1 MDELEK
7 RLMRDAQSAKI
18 VVQDRNR
25 LIKDGRYPKE
35 FGLPVTIQFEVTSKC
50 NLHCRHCYNRSGETL
65 SRDKVTGEEWV
76 AFCHKLVNKGGIM
89 QATISGG
96 EPLLLGDKL
105 WEMMDILD
113 EDNTLF
119 SLISNGYFFDYDVI
133 RRLKKYRFYW
143 IQISLDSYKAE
154 LHDSFRGVSGSWER
168 AVRAA
173 YSVALS
179 GIPLRI
185 ASTVTHQDMEHLE
198 DFIKMAI
205 NLGASYFII
214 GEVIPSGRA
223 FDNED
228 IFLSR
233 EDHNFFLRKMDEL
246 KEKYEN
252 QLSILVSGLTK
263 TQLDYF
269 SQGTIDGAI
278 IRPNGDIRL
287 DCSCPFVIGNILKDD
302 IETVWKEK
310 SNCWQHPLVQ
320 RYINACD
327 PMTGMNSYHQN
338 YNEEDL
344 YL

>member
-1 MDELEK
+1 M
-7 RLMRDAQSAKI
+7 
-18 VVQDRNR
+18 
-25 LIKDGRYPKE
+25 
-35 FGLPVTIQFEVTSKC
+35 
-50 NLHCRHCYNRSGETL
+50 
-65 SRDKVTGEEWV
+65 
-76 AFCHKLVNKGGIM
+76 
-89 QATISGG
+89 
-96 EPLLLGDKL
+96 
-105 WEMMDILD
+105 
-113 EDNTLF
+113 
-119 SLISNGYFFDYDVI
+119 
-133 RRLKKYRFYW
+133 
-143 IQISLDSYKAE
+143 
-154 LHDSFRGVSGSWER
+154 
-168 AVRAA
+168 RAA

-310 SNCWQHPLVQ
+310 SISQKVIQQRSALKCQQREVLLLLGRVRVLRRDLLTDQKLIVHMFSWNCK
-320 RYINACD
+320 RMMC
-327 PMTGMNSYHQN
+327 GS
-338 YNEEDL
+338 
-344 YL
+344 